1 MRSVAEHLNQQG
13 FPKVALRVFRADH
26 TLQDE
31 ELTGLI
37 AWWLGRGA
45 ELKTR

>member
-1 MRSVAEHLNQQG
+1 MRTVAEHLNQQG

-26 TLQDE
+26 MLPDE

-37 AWWLGRGA
+37 AWWLGREA
-45 ELKTR
+45 ERETR